1 MSHSGKRRQQ
11 AAVEEGEP
19 WAAKVL
25 RLGDHI
31 VMNAASPKTLRT
43 VLALGFDAS
52 AVDISEFMKMEAG
65 LTCMSLICP

>member
-1 MSHSGKRRQQ
+1 
-11 AAVEEGEP
+11 
-19 WAAKVL
+19 
-25 RLGDHI
+25 
-31 VMNAASPKTLRT
+31 MNAASPKTLRT